1 MLRAR
6 TMREGEDSDGAFEE
20 FLELWRRLYRTNRD
34 DAAVILVE
42 GERDRR
48 ALTRLGLEGDIEL
61 VHRGKTLAETA
72 HQLAHRHRSVIL
84 LTDWDPEGGNLARRL
99 RGLLQ
104 VGGVGLDLEYRRRL
118 ARILR
123 GEVVHV
129 EGLYGW
135 ARRMAERRGATIA
148 ETIERL
154 RADGA

>member
-1 MLRAR
+1 
-6 TMREGEDSDGAFEE
+6 MRGREDADPAFDG
-20 FLELWRRLYRTNRD
+20 FLELWRRLWRANRD

-48 ALTRLGLEGDIEL
+48 SLTRLGLEGEIAL
-61 VHRGKTLAETA
+61 VHRGKSLAETA
-72 HQLAHRHRSVIL
+72 QTLVQGHRAVIL
-84 LTDWDPEGGNLARRL
+84 LTDWDREGGNLARRL
-99 RGLLQ
+99 RALLEA
-104 VGGVGLDLEYRRRL
+104 GGVALDLEYRRRL

-135 ARRMAERRGATIA
+135 AERMAERRGATMA
-148 ETIERL
+148 ETLERL

>member
-1 MLRAR
+1 MHG
-6 TMREGEDSDGAFEE
+6 GEDSDQVFEE
-20 FLELWRRLYRTNRD
+20 FLELWRRLYRANRD
-34 DAAVILVE
+34 DAAVVLVE

-48 ALTRLGLEGDIEL
+48 ALARLGLEGVIEL
-61 VHRGKTLAETA
+61 VHRGRTLAETSQ
-72 HQLAHRHRSVIL
+72 QLVQRHRTVIL

-99 RGLLQ
+99 RALLQ
-104 VGGVGLDLEYRRRL
+104 VGGVTLDLEYRRRL

-148 ETIERL
+148 ETLERL
-154 RADGA
+154 HADAA